1 MIHTRVARSPF
12 LARLLS
18 SSCWSCWPILASVWL
33 LAARADASLVMALDT
48 NELTKRADHIAVA
61 DVLSVESA
69 WDAGHHKIYTTIE
82 LSVVESWKGGAP
94 PASHL
99 TIVQP
104 GGTVGDVAM
113 VVFGLSQFVPGER
126 TLLFLR
132 GKATAAG
139 VVGMAQG
146 KRPMRRD
153 PGTGKW
159 MIDRADHAGLS
170 RVPARTSSSA
180 TPAPLVV
187 DDADGPSSVDD
198 MRVRVREILKVKQ

>member
-1 MIHTRVARSPF
+1 MIQSRVGRSPF
-12 LARLLS
+12 RSLLLS
-18 SSCWSCWPILASVWL
+18 LSLSLLASVWL
-33 LAARADASLVMALDT
+33 PATRAEASLVVALDT
-48 NELTKRADHIAVA
+48 TELTRRADHIAVV

-69 WDAGHHKIYTTIE
+69 WDEGHHKIHTTIE

-113 VVFGLSQFVPGER
+113 TVFGISQFVPGER
-126 TLLFLR
+126 TLVFLR

-153 PGTGKW
+153 ASTGKW

-170 RVPARTSSSA
+170 RVPARISSSG

-187 DDADGPSSVDD
+187 NDADGPSSLDD
-198 MRVRVREILKVKQ
+198 MRVRVREILRVKQ